1 MHANM
6 HDFIAQ
12 SIHWQ
17 IDTVIDI
24 ACTIRRKDHTF
35 MIAAAMPKLVML
47 PQIHLPHPQ
56 LIAECAH
63 MLATDLSSP
72 ELRVLTDLARLLDSD
87 RLCISC
93 VVAHAKL

>member
-1 MHANM
+1 MHAKM
-6 HDFIAQ
+6 HDFVAE
-12 SIHWQ
+12 STHWQ
-17 IDTVIDI
+17 VDTVIDI
-24 ACTIRRKDHTF
+24 ACTNRRKDHTF

-63 MLATDLSSP
+63 MLATDPSSLELS
-72 ELRVLTDLARLLDSD
+72 VLTDLARLLDFN

-93 VVAHAKL
+93 VVTHAKL